1 MVKARPV
8 IIISPRRRR
17 ALTVTVVPISSSAPD
32 IIEPWHFPIGPGAYP
47 PARGPLW
54 AKAAMITTVAFDR
67 LDRVMTRDA
76 NGRRVYEIFQLGS
89 GDMAGLHRAVKIA
102 LAIP

>member
-1 MVKARPV
+1 
-8 IIISPRRRR
+8 
-17 ALTVTVVPISSSAPD
+17 
-32 IIEPWHFPIGPGAYP
+32 
-47 PARGPLW
+47 
-54 AKAAMITTVAFDR
+54 MITTVAFDR

-76 NGRRVYEIFQLGS
+76 NGRRVYEIFHLGS